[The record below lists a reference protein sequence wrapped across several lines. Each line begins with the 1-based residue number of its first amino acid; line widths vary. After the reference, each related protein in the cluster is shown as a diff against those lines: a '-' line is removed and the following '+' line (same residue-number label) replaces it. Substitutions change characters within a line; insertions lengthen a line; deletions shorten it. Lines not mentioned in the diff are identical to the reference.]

1 MQSAA
6 ALSYFSLFSLAPL
19 VIAIVA
25 VAGLFVSN
33 ADVQT
38 ALIEHIRDIVND
50 ETADLV
56 ETIIA
61 NSVDQE
67 RNIVSLIIAG
77 VLIAVGATSAFAQLH
92 AILNRVWNAPVPQ
105 RFSVWYL
112 VRARV
117 WSFAFLLIIGTL
129 LAASLMFNTF
139 LASFDEFVSS
149 RFGVDILIWDLLD
162 LATSYGVTTI
172 LLGLIYRYVPDAPVR
187 WRDAIPGAIVAS
199 ILFESSKTL
208 VQYYVAQTS
217 PESAFGAAGS
227 VVVFMIWIYTASLT
241 VLLGAE
247 VSRTSFDYY
256 AER

>member
-105 RFSVWYL
+105 SQGMVIRI
-112 VRARV
+112 
-117 WSFAFLLIIGTL
+117 FAH
-129 LAASLMFNTF
+129 
-139 LASFDEFVSS
+139 
-149 RFGVDILIWDLLD
+149 
-162 LATSYGVTTI
+162 
-172 LLGLIYRYVPDAPVR
+172 YRNAVGGFAH
-187 WRDAIPGAIVAS
+187 
-199 ILFESSKTL
+199 
-208 VQYYVAQTS
+208 VQH
-217 PESAFGAAGS
+217 
-227 VVVFMIWIYTASLT
+227 
-241 VLLGAE
+241 
-247 VSRTSFDYY
+247 VSRVV
-256 AER
+256 